1 MIKKWWYNI
10 SFGSFLPLFCG
21 FYSPSLIFYC
31 FGELLTENE
40 KERFDLLAR
49 RLKLDKS
56 CSLKR
61 KPLISVCDTIGRKQK
76 GIGLSS
82 PWHFGKAEEEGKK
95 KGQRRPSNQRDKRWS
110 RSCAQVYELLS
121 FHQANWAFVFPRP
134 KSQMVFGAF
143 GTLQSQRL
151 KKLSA
156 VFMEAERRS
165 RQQHFTAVIPHFKA
179 AFNVVSVLLQ
189 RLCPSGSDLL
199 GRAVIRP
206 IKWD

>member
-1 MIKKWWYNI
+1 MT
-10 SFGSFLPLFCG
+10 PLFENRRG
-21 FYSPSLIFYC
+21 SVFP
-31 FGELLTENE
+31 LLDILE
-40 KERFDLLAR
+40 KQ
-49 RLKLDKS
+49 
-56 CSLKR
+56 R
-61 KPLISVCDTIGRKQK
+61 KK
-76 GIGLSS
+76 
-82 PWHFGKAEEEGKK
+82 GKK
-95 KGQRRPSNQRDKRWS
+95 RPETTLGSTRQAPVKKLCSSVRAAVIPPGK
-110 RSCAQVYELLS
+110 LS
-121 FHQANWAFVFPRP
+121 IFSPRP

-165 RQQHFTAVIPHFKA
+165 RQLHFTAVIRHFKA

-189 RLCPSGSDLL
+189 LLCPSGSDLS

>member
-1 MIKKWWYNI
+1 MKRNDLICWLAGWSWIRAAVWNA
-10 SFGSFLPLFCG
+10 SLSSQFVTLLVGNRRGSVLPL
-21 FYSPSLIFYC
+21 LDI
-31 FGELLTENE
+31 LE
-40 KERFDLLAR
+40 KQ
-49 RLKLDKS
+49 
-56 CSLKR
+56 R
-61 KPLISVCDTIGRKQK
+61 KK
-76 GIGLSS
+76 
-82 PWHFGKAEEEGKK
+82 EKK
-95 KGQRRPSNQRDKRWS
+95 KARRPSDQRHKRRS

-156 VFMEAERRS
+156 VLMEAERRS

-189 RLCPSGSDLL
+189 LLCPSGSDLL